1 MRAGVSAPGLAG
13 LAGRAREQS
22 MLRDCLDVSLHG
34 HARLV
39 LIGSGLDEEALVAA
53 LSRCVVGGDD
63 PALPE
68 HAELALTRYRTDLP
82 VEV

>member
-1 MRAGVSAPGLAG
+1 MSAPGLAG

-39 LIGSGLDEEALVAA
+39 LIGGEAGIGKTALVGVVTSEAEARGA
-53 LSRCVVGGDD
+53 LV
-63 PALPE
+63 
-68 HAELALTRYRTDLP
+68 LAGHCYDLTETP
-82 VEV
+82 T